1 MTSSYCFGQSALILP
16 WLRRFLMAVS
26 VTALVGP
33 GFAVPAL
40 AEDFPVTERSTYVN
54 VCRRVTTT
62 TEIFNNSRLGPAA
75 ARVGTVTAGTN
86 VTLTGVID
94 AGRAQILLPNS
105 DRTIRVVGWVNATN
119 LGPCSG
125 TPVASTPTP
134 TPVSGA
140 VCYRAA
146 TSLTVRSTPNSGSA
160 IVGAFKAGDTVHAT
174 TNPPTEQT
182 SAGDR
187 RVWTQVRIYNNQTG
201 WISRTGVNGLG
212 SNVTRLSASQC
223 GG

>member
-1 MTSSYCFGQSALILP
+1 MTTASSYFLQQASVLP
-16 WLRRFLMAVS
+16 WWQRFLVAVS

-33 GFAVPAL
+33 GFAVAAQ

-54 VCRRVTTT
+54 VCRRVNTT
-62 TEIFNNSRLGPAA
+62 TEVFNNSRLGPAS
-75 ARVGTVTAGTN
+75 ARVGTITAGTN
-86 VTLTGVID
+86 VTLTGVLD
-94 AGRAQILLPNS
+94 AGRAQVFLRNS
-105 DRTIRVVGWVNATN
+105 DGSIRVLGWVNATN

-125 TPVASTPTP
+125 NTVASTPAATAS
-134 TPVSGA
+134 SGA

-146 TSLTVRSTPNSGSA
+146 TNLTVRSAPNSGAA

-187 RVWTQVRIYNNQTG
+187 RVWTQ
-201 WISRTGVNGLG
+201 
-212 SNVTRLSASQC
+212 
-223 GG
+223 